1 MKNYVA
7 KYFLNTKKITK
18 NHDQIKKS
26 IVSLQFFQWNDNV
39 KLCGIDL
46 VLEFLTEHTNTS
58 KYRIKYLPDG
68 SIINGREVVL
78 ELKGE
83 YKYFGIYEGVIDGI
97 LSRATSIATN
107 AWNVK
112 KVANGKKLIFMGDRA
127 DYYLNQ
133 KLDGYAAAVGGI
145 ETQVTKMQTSSH
157 EGEDVGTT
165 PHVLIQMFKGDL
177 ISAMHAFKDFFPDER
192 LIALVDFNNDV
203 INDSLALLKEFKKEL
218 YGVRVDTSPS
228 LVDKYFDNKKKKE
241 HGVNI
246 TLIKALRL
254 ALDKNYGKHVKIFI
268 SSGLDA
274 QKIKE
279 FETAKTPIDGYGIG
293 AALLKINYLF
303 TADAVKIDDEKIAK
317 VGRQYQ
323 KNSRLKT
330 Y

>member
-7 KYFLNTKKITK
+7 KYFLNTKKIAK
-18 NHDQIKKS
+18 KHELVKKS
-26 IVSLQFFQWNDNV
+26 IVSLQFFQWSNNI
-39 KLCGIDL
+39 KLCGINF
-46 VLEFLTEHTNTS
+46 VLEFLAEHTNTS

-68 SIINGREVVL
+68 TIVNSREVVL

-83 YKYFGIYEGVIDGI
+83 YKYFGIYEGIIDGI
-97 LSRATSIATN
+97 LSRASSIATN
-107 AWNVK
+107 AWNIK
-112 KVANGKKLIFMGDRA
+112 KVANGKRLIFMGDRA

-145 ETQVTKMQTSSH
+145 ETQVTKMQTSLH

-177 ISAMHAFKDFFPDER
+177 IAAMHAFRDLFPDEK

-203 INDSLALLKEFKKEL
+203 IKDSLILLKEFKKDL

-228 LVDKYFDNKKKKE
+228 LTDKYFENKKNQEK
-241 HGVNI
+241 GVNI
-246 TLIKALRL
+246 ILIKALRQ
-254 ALDKNYGKHVKIFI
+254 ALDKNNGKHVKIII

-274 QKIKE
+274 QKIQK
-279 FETAKTPIDGYGIG
+279 FEKAKTPIDGYGVG
-293 AALLKINYLF
+293 ASILKINNLF
-303 TADAVKIDDEKIAK
+303 TADAVKIDGEKIAK